1 MKKWDRMANAYQ
13 ICMAV
18 GQLFIICRLYK
29 NSDERKSN
37 IFCGQNFFHENLEA
51 KRADGR
57 DDDSGG
63 RREH

>member
-1 MKKWDRMANAYQ
+1 
-13 ICMAV
+13 MAV